1 MKTLIALM
9 CALSIGCAA
18 SDIEF
23 EKRLVSN
30 KTMVVIE
37 FIEDI
42 QKLEKLCGEGN
53 IGCTECNPARTY
65 CVVYSIKSQCVIE
78 HEMDHVFFGQFHEG
92 IRATCK
98 YRAL

>member
-1 MKTLIALM
+1 M

-18 SDIEF
+18 SDAEFKDRLIIDKIIVLIEF
-23 EKRLVSN
+23 HDDLEALQ
-30 KTMVVIE
+30 VI
-37 FIEDI
+37 
-42 QKLEKLCGEGN
+42 CGKDSV
-53 IGCTECNPARTY
+53 GCTQCNVANTY
-65 CVVYSIKSQCVIE
+65 CMVHSIKSQCVIE